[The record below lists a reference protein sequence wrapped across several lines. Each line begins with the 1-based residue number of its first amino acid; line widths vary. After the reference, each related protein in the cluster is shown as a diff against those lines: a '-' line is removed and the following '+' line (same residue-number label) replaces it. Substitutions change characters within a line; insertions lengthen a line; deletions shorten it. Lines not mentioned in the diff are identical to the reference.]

1 MADFRKPAESTR
13 SWPEHYER
21 WLDFYQMA
29 DELGASSICLAEHHF
44 FTDGFLPQP
53 LTVAAAL
60 AARTRRAR
68 LATTVLLATLRHPLH
83 LAEEAALVD
92 ILSSGRLDLGIG
104 VGYGPGDYEA
114 FGVDMSKRYQIIEQ
128 TIIDVR
134 DWWANGVMPPPI
146 AGEVPMWGGFFGPR
160 GARLAGRYGMGLLP
174 SAAAMRNLLEPYR
187 EGLVAGGHGADSA
200 RMRVPMRFMLATDVD
215 RATELIAPGLTA
227 QRASYQQNSSLG
239 GQASEVPQMDEFQVL
254 TVDEAEVHV
263 KEITAML
270 PIEEIIVW
278 GRPGLAPEDLAEQNV
293 RLLCTELLPRLTDW
307 DPMTANEE
315 SAR

>member
-1 MADFRKPAESTR
+1 MFISCRRQGLILRIGIMADFRKPAESTR
-13 SWPEHYER
+13 RWPEHYGR
-21 WLDFYQMA
+21 WLDFYEMA

-44 FTDGFLPQP
+44 FPDGFLPQP
-53 LTVAAAL
+53 LTVAAVL

-114 FGVDMSKRYQIIEQ
+114 FDVDVSKRYQIIEQ

-146 AGEVPMWGGFFGPR
+146 AGKVAMWGGFFGPR
-160 GARLAGRYGMGLLP
+160 SARLAGHYGMGLLP
-174 SAAAMRNLLEPYR
+174 NTAAMRNLLEPYR
-187 EGLVAGGHGADSA
+187 EGLVAGGHGADWA

-215 RATELIAPGLTA
+215 RATELIVPGLTA

-239 GQASEVPQMDEFQVL
+239 GQASEVPQWMSSKSGTCQ
-254 TVDEAEVHV
+254 
-263 KEITAML
+263 
-270 PIEEIIVW
+270 
-278 GRPGLAPEDLAEQNV
+278 PE
-293 RLLCTELLPRLTDW
+293 
-307 DPMTANEE
+307 
-315 SAR
+315 